1 MKYLHLFLLITLPIK
16 FLAQEKVFY
25 NAKIF
30 TANALH
36 PFAEAVATK
45 GSLITVVGSYD
56 EVKKGV
62 SNLAEWIDLKG
73 GFLMPGFVD
82 SHNHAIGGGQG
93 LTKAN
98 VSDKLMNVEELG
110 TFAKEELQ
118 KKQGMTGDVL
128 VIYGL
133 NISTWSYLDD
143 LIKIFNAGE
152 FATQP
157 LVLRGSDG
165 HTAWCNKMMMNI
177 AGISKNFI
185 RSLGPEE
192 KIYYGTAKDEE
203 PNGFISESGYLK
215 IAAVLKADVDYHK
228 AAEKAMEYCNSY
240 GISTLLDPTAG
251 NTRKKT
257 QDYLDAYIYLIESGK
272 LTAHIAATIVAD
284 ADADPQ
290 KQIDVVKT
298 LQKKYNRK
306 NLSILGFKIFAD
318 GVIEHPTH
326 TAALSLPYTGT
337 SSKGVLMFDPQKF
350 ARFATAADKQNMLVH
365 VHAIGDR
372 AVTETL
378 NGFETVRKTNG
389 NRRLP
394 HSITHLQIVMPSD
407 FERFNKLNVLASY
420 QLLWAF
426 GDVTTIDIVK
436 PYIDSSLYRWQ
447 YPARSML
454 QAGATIC
461 GASDWP
467 VSSANPFEAIYNAET
482 RRGLLGVLDSTQCM
496 PRMAM
501 LYAYTSEAAK
511 VLLQEKYI
519 GSLQAGKYADM
530 ILLDR
535 DVLTVTAEAMKDTLV
550 LWTLFEGKKVYDAR
564 GQKGF

>member
-1 MKYLHLFLLITLPIK
+1 MKYLHLFLLITLPLK

-203 PNGFISESGYLK
+203 PNGFIS
-215 IAAVLKADVDYHK
+215 
-228 AAEKAMEYCNSY
+228 
-240 GISTLLDPTAG
+240 
-251 NTRKKT
+251 
-257 QDYLDAYIYLIESGK
+257 
-272 LTAHIAATIVAD
+272 
-284 ADADPQ
+284 
-290 KQIDVVKT
+290 
-298 LQKKYNRK
+298 
-306 NLSILGFKIFAD
+306 
-318 GVIEHPTH
+318 
-326 TAALSLPYTGT
+326 
-337 SSKGVLMFDPQKF
+337 
-350 ARFATAADKQNMLVH
+350 
-365 VHAIGDR
+365 
-372 AVTETL
+372 
-378 NGFETVRKTNG
+378 
-389 NRRLP
+389 
-394 HSITHLQIVMPSD
+394 
-407 FERFNKLNVLASY
+407 
-420 QLLWAF
+420 
-426 GDVTTIDIVK
+426 
-436 PYIDSSLYRWQ
+436 
-447 YPARSML
+447 
-454 QAGATIC
+454 
-461 GASDWP
+461 
-467 VSSANPFEAIYNAET
+467 
-482 RRGLLGVLDSTQCM
+482 
-496 PRMAM
+496 
-501 LYAYTSEAAK
+501 
-511 VLLQEKYI
+511 
-519 GSLQAGKYADM
+519 
-530 ILLDR
+530 
-535 DVLTVTAEAMKDTLV
+535 
-550 LWTLFEGKKVYDAR
+550 
-564 GQKGF
+564 